1 MMEQTHF
8 YFAMVVSL
16 VLLTLGWAVA
26 TASPV
31 GYSLMGL
38 GSALAALA
46 LVNRFMASE
55 ESDEPAHIPA
65 KVEVAGQRPL
75 EQ

>member
-1 MMEQTHF
+1 MEQRHF
-8 YFAMVVSL
+8 YFAMLVSL

-38 GSALAALA
+38 GCALAALA
-46 LVNRFMASE
+46 LVNRFVAGE
-55 ESDEPAHIPA
+55 ESQEPARIP
-65 KVEVAGQRPL
+65 VPVDVAGQRPL

>member
-1 MMEQTHF
+1 MEQTHF

-38 GSALAALA
+38 GCALAALA

-55 ESDEPAHIPA
+55 ESDEPARIPA